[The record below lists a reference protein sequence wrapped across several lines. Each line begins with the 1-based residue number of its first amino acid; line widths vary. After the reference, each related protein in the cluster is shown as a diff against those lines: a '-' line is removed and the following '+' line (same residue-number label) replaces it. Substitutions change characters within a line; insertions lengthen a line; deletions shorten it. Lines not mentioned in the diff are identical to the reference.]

1 MEQVIFQVIWLCCY
15 WYYAEQMGSMEKGF
29 GRRVLGICL
38 TGAVLA
44 VSFLLPLF
52 EVRSRMAA
60 AWMVIAG
67 ILMLYDLFF
76 DAEPF
81 EKQWRLILL
90 PGLIIAAF
98 LLVFGTQTGVFPL
111 FSAGNSISDA
121 LLPDGT
127 IFVLHGGIMLVF
139 LLLLGKKRE
148 SLKMWNGALLVAAY
162 GLLSAFSWLL
172 GCTQQAVM
180 TSFLRNLLLWGCVL
194 VEALLFLAVEGTLF
208 FYKKGFDFRTEQFR
222 TELME
227 HQYDEI
233 KSVYMDMRGWRH
245 DYHNHMQVM
254 KAQLALGNIEGIQ
267 EYLDE
272 LERELDRVDTFV
284 RSGNLMVDAILNSK
298 LTLARRQKIK
308 INCKTKVPERI
319 SVEDVDLCVILGNL
333 LDNALEACALVEEE
347 RRFLRVYMTVHKSQ
361 LYFSV
366 QNAAKE
372 EPDFEARNYIT
383 RKRGNHGLGMKRV
396 QAAVDKYD
404 GYLRLANEA
413 GIFAAE
419 VTMPL
424 LAS

>member
-1 MEQVIFQVIWLCCY
+1 MEQEIFQLLWLGCY
-15 WYYAEQMGSMEKGF
+15 WYYIEQMGSMEKGI
-29 GRRVLGICL
+29 GKRALGICL

-44 VSFLLPLF
+44 YSFFVPLF
-52 EVRSRMAA
+52 GVTFRAAA
-60 AWMVIAG
+60 AWILIAG
-67 ILMLYDLFF
+67 ILTLYDLFF
-76 DAEPF
+76 DAEAF
-81 EKQWRLILL
+81 VRQGWRILL
-90 PGLIIAAF
+90 PGLCIAVGILA
-98 LLVFGTQTGVFPL
+98 
-111 FSAGNSISDA
+111 AEA
-121 LLPDGT
+121 EE

-148 SLKMWNGALLVAAY
+148 SLRLWNGVLLVAAY
-162 GLLSAFSWLL
+162 GIIGVFLWLL
-172 GCTQQAVM
+172 GCTGQVETTALPR
-180 TSFLRNLLLWGCVL
+180 SIFLWGGIVL
-194 VEALLFLAVEGTLF
+194 EALLFLAVEGTLF
-208 FYKKGFDFRTEQFR
+208 SYKKGFDFRTEQFR
-222 TELME
+222 SELME

-254 KAQLALGNIEGIQ
+254 KAQLALGNTEEMGA
-267 EYLDE
+267 YLDQ

-298 LTLARRQKIK
+298 LTLARRQEVAV
-308 INCKTKVPERI
+308 NCSAKAPERL

-333 LDNALEACALVEEE
+333 LDNALEACAQVEKEK
-347 RRFLRVYMTVHKSQ
+347 RFLRLYLTVNKSQ

-372 EPDFEARNYIT
+372 EPDFEASRYIS

-396 QAAVDKYD
+396 KAAVDKYD
-404 GYLRLANEA
+404 GYLNLANEP

-424 LAS
+424 SLS

>member
-1 MEQVIFQVIWLCCY
+1 MEQEIFQLLWLGGY
-15 WYYAEQMGSMEKGF
+15 WYYIEQMGSMEKGI
-29 GRRVLGICL
+29 GKRALGICL

-44 VSFLLPLF
+44 CSFFVPLLGVKF
-52 EVRSRMAA
+52 RAAA
-60 AWMVIAG
+60 AWILIAG
-67 ILMLYDLFF
+67 ILTLYDLFF
-76 DAEPF
+76 DAEAF
-81 EKQWRLILL
+81 VRQGWRILL
-90 PGLIIAAF
+90 PGLCIAVGILA
-98 LLVFGTQTGVFPL
+98 
-111 FSAGNSISDA
+111 AEA
-121 LLPDGT
+121 EE

-148 SLKMWNGALLVAAY
+148 SLRLWNGVLLVVAY
-162 GLLSAFSWLL
+162 GIIGAFLWLL
-172 GCTQQAVM
+172 GCTGQVETTALPR
-180 TSFLRNLLLWGCVL
+180 SIFLWGGIVL
-194 VEALLFLAVEGTLF
+194 EALLFLAVEGTLF
-208 FYKKGFDFRTEQFR
+208 SYKKGFDFRTEQFR
-222 TELME
+222 SELME

-254 KAQLALGNIEGIQ
+254 KAQLALGNTEEMGA
-267 EYLDE
+267 YLDQ

-298 LTLARRQKIK
+298 LTLARRQEVAV
-308 INCKTKVPERI
+308 NCSAKAPERL

-333 LDNALEACALVEEE
+333 LDNALEACAQVEKEK
-347 RRFLRVYMTVHKSQ
+347 RFLRLYLTVNKSQ

-372 EPDFEARNYIT
+372 EPDFEASRYIS

-396 QAAVDKYD
+396 KAAVDKYD
-404 GYLRLANEA
+404 GYLNLANEP

-424 LAS
+424 SLS